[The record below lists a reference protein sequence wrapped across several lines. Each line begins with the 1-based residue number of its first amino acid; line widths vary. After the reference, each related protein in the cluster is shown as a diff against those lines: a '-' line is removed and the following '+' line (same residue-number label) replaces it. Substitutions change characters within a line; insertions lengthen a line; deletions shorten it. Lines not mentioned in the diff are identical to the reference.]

1 MPRATRL
8 RAGGGA
14 GRRSAA
20 RSGARGRS
28 SARPPPRSRRREPAP
43 VRAERRV
50 EGSRGQDRD
59 LDLEAS
65 GHGRDRR
72 VRPGSGGL
80 PAPRAGCRPPART
93 ASRGRR
99 SGSPRPRAS
108 RRVSGHSCVRAP
120 AFEGDVAVA
129 DPGKTEVESA
139 RPGLAHLSVF
149 EVGRAEVDRHHA
161 SQRTCRCS
169 GARNSQPLKTG
180 GRSGSWRIVGSRSNS
195 RCTAIR
201 ICTREKW

>member
-1 MPRATRL
+1 MLRL
-8 RAGGGA
+8 RPLLTAIGAVAILAGCTASAKNPAPWTYAPEVAGPGGPVS
-14 GRRSAA
+14 SAA
-20 RSGARGRS
+20 PGS
-28 SARPPPRSRRREPAP
+28 ST
-43 VRAERRV
+43 
-50 EGSRGQDRD
+50 
-59 LDLEAS
+59 AS
-65 GHGRDRR
+65 GETL
-72 VRPGSGGL
+72 GSIKITAADL
-80 PAPRAGCRPPART
+80 SFSPNMITVAEAGTYTVELTNTGAIQHNVT
-93 ASRGRR
+93 FDDGITI
-99 SGSPRPRAS
+99 
-108 RRVSGHSCVRAP
+108 
-120 AFEGDVAVA
+120 VA

-169 GARNSQPLKTG
+169 GARNSHPLKTG